1 MVRTKTLGIPKARS
15 GALIV
20 RKPKTAAQA
29 GKAAKPEPVKTA
41 EPEPAASGAA
51 KRKRKQPTKLELRR
65 RLMRERKTAKRIQ
78 KEQNRSV
85 TNRACSRN
93 GIRRMIKEAL
103 IKDAESRRIDPT
115 EPLKIPMFAK
125 KAVEMIHEVLEE
137 EAVSRFCQASHL
149 LEYAN
154 RTTCTPAT
162 LQALDRAKMAFDKR
176 PVFELPEA
184 EPRPTPTAGVGV
196 DAEQEEEEEEAAFTG
211 SETGSESGSASDT
224 EENAE

>member
-1 MVRTKTLGIPKARS
+1 MVRTKTVGIPKARS
-15 GALIV
+15 GGLIV
-20 RKPKTAAQA
+20 RKPKAAA
-29 GKAAKPEPVKTA
+29 KSGKAAKPAPEA
-41 EPEPAASGAA
+41 EPEPAATGAA
-51 KRKRKQPTKLELRR
+51 KRKRKQPTKLELHR
-65 RLMRERKTAKRIQ
+65 RLMREKKAARRIQ

-115 EPLKIPMFAK
+115 EPLEIPMIAK

-154 RTTCTPAT
+154 RTTCSPAT
-162 LQALDRAKMAFDKR
+162 FQALDRAKMAFEKR

-184 EPRPTPTAGVGV
+184 EPRPDATAGVG
-196 DAEQEEEEEEAAFTG
+196 AEQEEEEEEAAFTG
-211 SETGSESGSASDT
+211 SESGSESGSASDT